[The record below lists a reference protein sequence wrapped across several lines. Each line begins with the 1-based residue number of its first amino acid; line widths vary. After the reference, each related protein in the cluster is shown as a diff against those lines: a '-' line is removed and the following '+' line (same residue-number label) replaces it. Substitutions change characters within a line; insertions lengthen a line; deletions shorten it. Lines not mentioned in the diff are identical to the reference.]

1 MKMLYFPKKSLTNKA
16 EIWAKYLLIGDCQ
29 TCLETL
35 FMFFSRKA
43 FFVRK
48 ENNNFFQTHV
58 TIYLP
63 SFALK
68 YQRISGFGQPSKIPG
83 SLKHPKVR

>member
-1 MKMLYFPKKSLTNKA
+1 MLYFPKKSLTDKA
-16 EIWAKYLLIGDCQ
+16 KFFAKYLLIGECQ
-29 TCLETL
+29 TCCGNTNYVFFRGEL
-35 FMFFSRKA
+35 FCE
-43 FFVRK
+43 K
-48 ENNNFFQTHV
+48 EKWHFLSNPR
-58 TIYLP
+58 YLP